1 MEHVRAC
8 LNGIEDRKS
17 SFHRYGSPVRLMQ
30 SCLCVRK
37 TLLTSEEML

>member
-1 MEHVRAC
+1 MKHVRAC
-8 LNGIEDRKS
+8 LSGREDRKS

-30 SCLCVRK
+30 NCLCVRK